1 MGKYSVLPELSNCLL
16 DSVGILPYLPMDPLK
31 LGTGTVFPVF
41 ASPNFSSLLH
51 KYGDNRHWGPFP
63 PCHGHGWQQ
72 ISSSEEE
79 WPTSGSSSASSW
91 SVVPARAKSGLALQ
105 RTGTPPHN
113 QTSWLL
119 LSEWGNM
126 GQKWH
131 SCQNCNGKNQGWFGA
146 VQGAYR
152 RWQGKEGR
160 GEHRISWAEE
170 VHFLSVFSSEHF
182 PHWAQ
187 LKRWVGHHS
196 SQQLRNA

>member
-1 MGKYSVLPELSNCLL
+1 MKMRTIDIGARFPHAVLCVSI
-16 DSVGILPYLPMDPLK
+16 S
-31 LGTGTVFPVF
+31 
-41 ASPNFSSLLH
+41 
-51 KYGDNRHWGPFP
+51 
-63 PCHGHGWQQ
+63 HGWHQ
-72 ISSSEEE
+72 ISSSEEGL
-79 WPTSGSSSASSW
+79 PTSGSSSASSW

-170 VHFLSVFSSEHF
+170 VHFQSVFFRAF
-182 PHWAQ
+182 PTLSATKKMGETSFFPAIKKCLILN
-187 LKRWVGHHS
+187 LK
-196 SQQLRNA
+196 AIKKCF